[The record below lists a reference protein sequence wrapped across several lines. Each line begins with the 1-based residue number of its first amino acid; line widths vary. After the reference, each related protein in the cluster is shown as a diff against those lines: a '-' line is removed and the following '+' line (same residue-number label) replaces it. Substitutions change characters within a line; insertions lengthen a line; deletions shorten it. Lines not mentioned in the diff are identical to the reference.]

1 MEGFQD
7 AGKNLTQGMSNVISS
22 LTGGK
27 GDDKKKKTET
37 KGKRK
42 Y

>member
-22 LTGGK
+22 LTGG
-27 GDDKKKKTET
+27 DDKKKKTET
-37 KGKRK
+37 KGKKK